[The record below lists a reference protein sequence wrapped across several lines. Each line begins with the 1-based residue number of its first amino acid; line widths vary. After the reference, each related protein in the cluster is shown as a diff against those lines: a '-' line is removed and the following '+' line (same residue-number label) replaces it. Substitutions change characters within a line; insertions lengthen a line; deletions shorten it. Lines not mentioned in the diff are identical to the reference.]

1 MREYWA
7 KIVMDKLD
15 NGDYKITV
23 LGTTLILTKEDMN
36 YFFNNGQI
44 EAAE

>member
-1 MREYWA
+1 MREYWG
-7 KIVMDKLD
+7 KMSVEKLE

-23 LGTTLILTKEDMN
+23 LGTTLIRTKEEMDN
-36 YFFNNGQI
+36 LFNNGQI